1 MRHASPLVTSFAI
14 ITALA
19 GCGGGG
25 SERLSA
31 PPAITITAPESVA
44 IGERVVLLARAED
57 RDGGMIRT
65 RTWEQIDGPELQL
78 SGFEDETIE
87 FSAPRIARSAE
98 VTLEH
103 CVVDD
108 EMDTACVEVSIVI
121 LSAVDLGLR
130 GGIQSVLDITDS
142 RTGLPLDEASLQELR
157 NGRFNSTDWWPQH
170 VAMQMMALIIGHALT
185 IEDPEIFAS
194 LELDDDG
201 LLERFDDLLESLEE
215 IADNRSRHFPARD
228 FLAFYHI
235 YQGLVPQSDS
245 LGRFV
250 SFEDNAL
257 LYTGLTLAANYLAD
271 IDEETT
277 ERLLSLRGLLDLS
290 LWKSP
295 DGTISR
301 GTTELPVA
309 EEKFDRFLT
318 EARLS
323 IVAAH
328 ASGALSRSEFEAVLD
343 DLLDQSLAAEDVQ
356 PGVDIPVLPPL
367 GEMREVYAAIPWLGE
382 GTTALMD
389 AVLIPLYA
397 AHDYSAGRLGVP
409 ISHTA
414 VPVIQRRIVEYALS
428 PLEGV
433 DELLEEFQDLPVIV
447 PPGAAMLTAVRTD
460 ASLTNYEESVLILV
474 NEEELDFDATYGPPA
489 VFDFGVTAT
498 VPEGTSPMYG
508 TLQTGYAIAALA
520 TNRLDRDFIVDLLRR
535 DLGWDEAV
543 RNYRNWLLDT
553 FGGP

>member
-1 MRHASPLVTSFAI
+1 MPQASLLIIPFAI
-14 ITALA
+14 LATLA

-31 PPAITITAPESVA
+31 PPAITITAPETVA
-44 IGERVVLLARAED
+44 IGERVVLLARAVD

-65 RTWEQIDGPELQL
+65 RTWEQLDGPELQL

-108 EMDTACVEVSIVI
+108 EMDRACKEVSLII

-130 GGIQSVLDITDS
+130 GGIQSILDLTDTK
-142 RTGLPLDEASLQELR
+142 TGLPRDEASLQELR

-170 VAMQMMALIIGHALT
+170 VAMQMAALIIGHALT
-185 IEDPEIFAS
+185 VEDPKVFVS

-201 LLERFDDLLESLEE
+201 LVDRFDDLLESLEE
-215 IADNRSRHFPARD
+215 IAKNRSRHYPARD

-235 YQGLVPQSDS
+235 YQGRVPQSDT

-271 IDEETT
+271 IDEKTT
-277 ERLLSLRGLLDLS
+277 ERLLALRGLLDLS
-290 LWKSP
+290 LWKSR

-309 EEKFDRFLT
+309 EEKVDRFLT
-318 EARLS
+318 ETRLS
-323 IVAAH
+323 IVAAR
-328 ASGALSRSEFEAVLD
+328 ASGALSRVEFETVLQ
-343 DLLDQSLAAEDVQ
+343 DLLDQSVAAENVQ

-367 GEMREVYAAIPWLGE
+367 GEMREVYAAMPWLGE
-382 GTTALMD
+382 GSTALME
-389 AVLIPLYA
+389 AVLVPFYA

-433 DELLEEFQDLPVIV
+433 DELLEEFQDLPVIT
-447 PPGAAMLTAVRTD
+447 PPGAGMLTAMRTRS
-460 ASLTNYEESVLILV
+460 SLTNYEDAVLILV
-474 NEEELDFDATYGPPA
+474 NEEEFDFDAKYGPPT

-498 VPEGTSPMYG
+498 VPEGASPMYG
-508 TLQTGYAIAALA
+508 TLQTGYALAALA
-520 TNRLDRDFIVDLLRR
+520 TNRLGQDFIVDLLRR
-535 DLGWDEAV
+535 DLGWDQAV
-543 RNYRNWLLDT
+543 RNYRSWLLDT
-553 FGGP
+553 FGKS